1 MNYSELKGFNFQW
14 LIDWEPNAQ
23 PKEPDLK
30 ALDFLAKH
38 GFNYVR
44 IPTNYW
50 FWVNNFDYENPNEQV
65 FEHIDRYLAACQERD
80 LHMSLNMHRVPGY
93 CINQPEIEKHNLW
106 TDHEPQDA
114 LVNFWQTWAERYKSV
129 SNDDLSFDLI
139 NEPPH
144 EGERGFNRDIHQK
157 IIRRTVGAIREASPD
172 RTIVIN
178 GIAGGHLAIPELID
192 LNVVHSG
199 RGYQPMTVSHYKASW
214 WAPAMAFDEPI
225 YPGSIWEDRIW
236 QRDTFDEF
244 FQPWRDVAAQ
254 GVQVHIG
261 ECGCYDKTPEPVAKR
276 WMTHMFEF
284 FRSQGW
290 GYGLWNFVGP
300 FGIIGHARD
309 AKFEEMDGYLVDREL
324 LEILIG

>member
-14 LIDWEPNAQ
+14 LIDWEPNPT

-30 ALDFLAKH
+30 ALDFIAKH

-50 FWVNNFDYENPNEQV
+50 FWIKDFDYDNPNEKV
-65 FEHIDRYLAACQERD
+65 YEHIDRYLVACQERN

-106 TDHEPQDA
+106 LDQEPQDA
-114 LVNFWQTWAERYKSV
+114 LVNYWQIWANRYKSV
-129 SNDDLSFDLI
+129 SNRDLSFDLI

-144 EGERGFNRDIHQK
+144 EGDRGFNRDIHQT
-157 IIRRTVGAIREASPD
+157 IIRRIVAAIRSESPD

-214 WAPAMAFDEPI
+214 WAPAMAFDEPV
-225 YPGSIWEDRIW
+225 YPGSVWEDRIW

-244 FQPWRDVAAQ
+244 FQPWKDVAAK

-276 WMTHMFEF
+276 WMTDMFEF

-290 GYGLWNFVGP
+290 GYGLWNFVGS
-300 FGIIGHARD
+300 FGIIGHNRD

-324 LEILIG
+324 LEILKG